1 MKSSYKILGD
11 FIRPVNNR
19 NKGLITKD
27 LRGLSMSKEFRK
39 STSNIVGT
47 DLTKYKLVY
56 KNQFACDFMSVIRV
70 HKLPVVKH
78 DEDQPV
84 IVSPAYSVFEVIDE
98 NILDPQY
105 LMMWFRR
112 PEFDRYAD
120 FRCDSAIRGGFKWD
134 ELCEVELPIP
144 SIDKQRAIVAEYNTI
159 VDRIQL
165 NEQLNQKLE
174 ETAQAIYKQWFVD
187 FEFPKIKV
195 DGMLRGVETYRNS
208 GGKMV
213 YNEELEKEIPEGWEV
228 VKLEEVIS
236 EFISKRG
243 KSKSVMN
250 LNKENEIFKY
260 PVISAMNVN
269 HGAIVKKH
277 TIPYVNKEDYNN
289 WMNPKLEIDDLILTS
304 EAPLGET
311 FYIARYSDFALS
323 QRLFGLRTRKDIMS
337 GWYLNFWLNLPSVKR
352 ELEERSSGTTVSG
365 IKLSE
370 LKKLSVLV
378 PSDIIEQSFN
388 SLTINLASF
397 IEVKRET
404 NEKLKNLSSLFLS
417 KMMKV
422 EVNTEKEII

>member
-1 MKSSYKILGD
+1 
-11 FIRPVNNR
+11 
-19 NKGLITKD
+19 
-27 LRGLSMSKEFRK
+27 
-39 STSNIVGT
+39 
-47 DLTKYKLVY
+47 
-56 KNQFACDFMSVIRV
+56 
-70 HKLPVVKH
+70 
-78 DEDQPV
+78 
-84 IVSPAYSVFEVIDE
+84 
-98 NILDPQY
+98 
-105 LMMWFRR
+105 
-112 PEFDRYAD
+112 
-120 FRCDSAIRGGFKWD
+120 
-134 ELCEVELPIP
+134 
-144 SIDKQRAIVAEYNTI
+144 
-159 VDRIQL
+159 
-165 NEQLNQKLE
+165 
-174 ETAQAIYKQWFVD
+174 
-187 FEFPKIKV
+187 
-195 DGMLRGVETYRNS
+195 
-208 GGKMV
+208 
-213 YNEELEKEIPEGWEV
+213 
-228 VKLEEVIS
+228 
-236 EFISKRG
+236 
-243 KSKSVMN
+243 MN